1 MYLPIE
7 NHEIDKEH
15 MEKVKQLVNLHYE
28 ENMKGKF
35 YDSETA
41 ENLANGDF
49 INSKD
54 WETNTFN
61 WHRSNSNIIELA
73 LSKDLW

>member
-1 MYLPIE
+1 MYLLIE

-15 MEKVKQLVNLHYE
+15 TEKVKQLVNLHYE

-41 ENLANGDF
+41 
-49 INSKD
+49 
-54 WETNTFN
+54 
-61 WHRSNSNIIELA
+61 
-73 LSKDLW
+73 